1 MEFKTF
7 LNNQLVKEQI
17 SMGTLLLFEVIKK
30 RNSIQNL
37 RSTAGLVLRGK
48 FITEKKPVLERKKT
62 SNQ

>member
-7 LNNQLVKEQI
+7 LNNQVVKEQI
-17 SMGTLLLFEVIKK
+17 STGTLLLFEVIKK
-30 RNSIQNL
+30 RKHTKHKEYSWNG
-37 RSTAGLVLRGK
+37 ARGK